1 MALITCKECSAK
13 ISDSAKQCPQ
23 CGAKNKTTSRLTI
36 FIAGLF
42 LIFIIKGIYDKNSD
56 PAAGK
61 VATKTAAEVLAEA
74 QFQKIVNILKTV
86 KQNTKNPKSFE
97 LVSAGLTGLDVVCI
111 QFRATNS
118 FNAVVPGVYVV
129 TDKES
134 GSTTKLWNTHCGG
147 QQLTDFTYARRAL

>member
-1 MALITCKECSAK
+1 MSLITCKECNAK
-13 ISDSAKQCPQ
+13 ISDSAKKCPQ

-42 LIFIIKGIYDKNSD
+42 LIILLKGIYESNSAPD
-56 PAAGK
+56 RPKAA
-61 VATKTAAEVLAEA
+61 KTAAEILAEA
-74 QFQKIVNILKTV
+74 QFQKIVNILKVV

-134 GSTTKLWNTHCGG
+134 GSTTELWNTHCGG
-147 QQLTDFTYARRAL
+147 QQLTDFTYAKRAL